1 MLYNYVWTSRLPN
14 FRLIHSFLANTLPKN
29 RTRWWHHFLRLRFW
43 PFLNIAQSFFFNS
56 ESKRLQK
63 YFFPKKQ
70 TFGNLASCDLGL
82 TRPFTVVDFHGSRSQ
97 NGLVSYSTC
106 KKWPY
111 IMCLTAEKNDSGDL
125 SWPFVTCFWPWPVPS
140 MALMLIGYLHQPIEI
155 ILAEFRAKTID
166 IACPRLRHTETSKFD
181 LSANLDTR
189 LKTNKI
195 LRMLWKDHVKGF
207 RTPPRGARYDH
218 WFWR

>member
-1 MLYNYVWTSRLPN
+1 MALSNFPKKWCFTQQARKLKMLVNILQSHFSLNSKKTFNMLYNYVWTSRLPN

-43 PFLNIAQSFFFNS
+43 PFLNIAQKFFFNS

-82 TRPFTVVDFHGSRSQ
+82 TRPFTVVDFHGSRLQ

-106 KKWPY
+106 KKWP
-111 IMCLTAEKNDSGDL
+111 
-125 SWPFVTCFWPWPVPS
+125 
-140 MALMLIGYLHQPIEI
+140 
-155 ILAEFRAKTID
+155 
-166 IACPRLRHTETSKFD
+166 
-181 LSANLDTR
+181 
-189 LKTNKI
+189 
-195 LRMLWKDHVKGF
+195 
-207 RTPPRGARYDH
+207 
-218 WFWR
+218 